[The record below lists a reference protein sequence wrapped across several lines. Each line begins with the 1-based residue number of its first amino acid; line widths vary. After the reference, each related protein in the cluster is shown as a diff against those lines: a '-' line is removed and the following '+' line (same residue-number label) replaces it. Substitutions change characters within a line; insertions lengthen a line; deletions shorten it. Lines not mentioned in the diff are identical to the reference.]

1 MNMVKH
7 IILFLALAVISITA
21 NAQNIQGS
29 YQLRA
34 DGQVKKQQVEYLD
47 TKITGENIVWDISAI
62 ELPNA
67 DYMVKYEMA
76 MPDSCDDI
84 IAATEQRTRSYYRST
99 ADSIMLCGYENNL
112 TKVQYDRPE
121 LLLHLPLRFGNRHEG
136 LFHGIMTYCE
146 KMFMRIYGSY
156 LVEVDGTGD
165 LILPSGDTLRHV
177 SRVHIR
183 KLTVQHLYPQIQT
196 EKELK
201 MYVDS
206 VAPFT
211 TDSIRQ
217 HLITDSLQTVTNT
230 YRWYATGYRHPIL
243 ECTSTSLKGSK
254 AYHTS
259 VYYCSPEEQKL
270 VNDEENEQ
278 IRHLLSEANMTG
290 GNGNRRD
297 NGNGSYG
304 NSAIQDLDVN
314 VNGSTITVSYNLS
327 ESATV
332 KALVCSIS
340 GIVYRH
346 NSLSGQEGQTQQ
358 LIVDCNGLRH
368 GQYVL
373 YLNSNGQVTRQ
384 IIDL

>member
-1 MNMVKH
+1 MAKDL
-7 IILFLALAVISITA
+7 ITGLALAVISITA

-29 YQLRA
+29 YQPKA

-47 TKITGENIVWDISAI
+47 TKVTGENMVWDISTI
-62 ELPNA
+62 ELPDA
-67 DYMVKYEMA
+67 DYTVRYELA
-76 MPDSCDDI
+76 VPDSSSDI
-84 IAATEQRTRSYYRST
+84 VAGTEQGTRSYYRST
-99 ADSIMLCGYENNL
+99 VDSIMLCGYENNL

-201 MYVDS
+201 MYVAS

-254 AYHTS
+254 PYYSAT
-259 VYYCSPEEQKL
+259 YYCSPEEQNL
-270 VNDEENEQ
+270 VSDEENEQ
-278 IRHLLSEANMTG
+278 IRHLLAEADKAG
-290 GNGNRRD
+290 DNGNRQG
-297 NGNGSYG
+297 NGNGSHG
-304 NSAIQDLDVN
+304 NFSIQNLDIN
-314 VNGSTITVSYNLS
+314 VNGSSVIVNYDLA
-327 ESATV
+327 EDATV
-332 KALVCSIS
+332 KALVCSVS
-340 GIVYRH
+340 GIVFRH
-346 NSLSGQEGQTQQ
+346 NAQSGQKGQMQQ
-358 LIVDCNGLRH
+358 LTVDCNGLHH

-373 YLNSNGQVTRQ
+373 YLNVNGQVSSQ
-384 IIDL
+384 VINL